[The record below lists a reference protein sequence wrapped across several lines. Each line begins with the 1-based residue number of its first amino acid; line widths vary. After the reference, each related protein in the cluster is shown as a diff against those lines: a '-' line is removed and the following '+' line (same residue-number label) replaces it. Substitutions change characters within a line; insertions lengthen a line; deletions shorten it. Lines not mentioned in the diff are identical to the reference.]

1 MSAVAL
7 AGWPRQRM
15 EMDGEGLS
23 HLFPAAPLDG
33 TTVENLDLRELA
45 RQTLALL
52 HTTGHVNTSEVE
64 LAMPAE
70 PVSARVSRHGL
81 ENALFDLIAHAV
93 AAQRGE
99 APGARLVRLEVAP
112 QDDFGDHG
120 PTLRV
125 RYAGGSEPEAELAL
139 VREQVELLGGRLGVK
154 RHGRT
159 GRTVTL
165 ELPDQGTVS
174 W

>member
-7 AGWPRQRM
+7 ACWPRQRM
-15 EMDGEGLS
+15 EMKGEGLS

-33 TTVENLDLRELA
+33 TDVENLDLRELA

-52 HTTGHVNTSEVE
+52 HTTGHVKTSEVE
-64 LAMPAE
+64 LAVPAE
-70 PVSARVSRHGL
+70 PVCARVSRHGL
-81 ENALFDLIAHAV
+81 EHALFDLIAHAV
-93 AAQRGE
+93 AAQRAE
-99 APGARLVRLEVAP
+99 APGARTVRLEVEP

-125 RYAGGSEPEAELAL
+125 RYAEAAEAELTL
-139 VREQVELLGGRLGVK
+139 VREQVEHLGGRLGVK

-159 GRTVTL
+159 GRTVTV
-165 ELPDQGTVS
+165 ELPDQGTAS